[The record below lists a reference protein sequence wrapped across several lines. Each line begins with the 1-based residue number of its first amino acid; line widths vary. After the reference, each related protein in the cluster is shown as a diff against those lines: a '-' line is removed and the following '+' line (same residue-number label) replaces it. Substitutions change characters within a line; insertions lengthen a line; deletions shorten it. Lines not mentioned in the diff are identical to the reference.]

1 MEKLIR
7 SGQNP
12 YRKMA
17 SIRKTKKAIKKNPWG
32 PLWVKHAKYWVVD
45 AVNPTNEY
53 RGISRFFY
61 DVDVRELSR
70 ITNITEN
77 KIKKYIILCL

>member
-1 MEKLIR
+1 MVKRIR
-7 SGQNP
+7 NGQNA
-12 YRKMA
+12 YGKMS
-17 SIRKTKKAIKKNPWG
+17 SIRNTKKVIKKSPFG
-32 PLWVKHAKYWVVD
+32 PLWLEHAKYWAVD

-61 DVDVRELSR
+61 DVDVHELSR
-70 ITNITEN
+70 IANITEE